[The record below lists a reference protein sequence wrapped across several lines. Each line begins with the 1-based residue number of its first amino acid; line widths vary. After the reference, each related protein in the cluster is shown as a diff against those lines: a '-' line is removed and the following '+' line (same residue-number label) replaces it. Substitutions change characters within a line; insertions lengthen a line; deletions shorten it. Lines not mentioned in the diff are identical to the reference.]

1 MALDVFNA
9 ALFGTSNEFGI
20 KLSRSGNE
28 GNVHDGT
35 IFFTCGSRVE
45 VGGIEVIVEQCCLFL
60 IDLLH
65 GFKPAKGLQP
75 LEDLSANVDAI
86 ARRSIRHA
94 VSICLSLIAQ
104 DGRRIGQ
111 PFILDKIFANDN
123 DNHASRTDVLLNTAV
138 HQTILRNVDRLGKEA
153 RGNIAYQRNVARFRK
168 LMVMRSVDGLVF
180 ADVNVIGILTELKLI
195 HVGDVGEVAIFTR
208 SHTASITEQ
217 LSFLERLLRP
227 RTRND
232 VIGLAVQHQVHGD
245 GGKLLS
251 CTTLQEQHLVVVG
264 DVHKVAKI
272 GFGFLDDAL
281 ECS

>member
-1 MALDVFNA
+1 
-9 ALFGTSNEFGI
+9 
-20 KLSRSGNE
+20 
-28 GNVHDGT
+28 
-35 IFFTCGSRVE
+35 
-45 VGGIEVIVEQCCLFL
+45 
-60 IDLLH
+60 
-65 GFKPAKGLQP
+65 
-75 LEDLSANVDAI
+75 
-86 ARRSIRHA
+86 
-94 VSICLSLIAQ
+94 
-104 DGRRIGQ
+104 
-111 PFILDKIFANDN
+111 
-123 DNHASRTDVLLNTAV
+123 
-138 HQTILRNVDRLGKEA
+138 
-153 RGNIAYQRNVARFRK
+153 
-168 LMVMRSVDGLVF
+168 MVMRSVDGSRF
-180 ADVNVIGILTELKLI
+180 RRCKRNRHPHGTQAH

>member
-1 MALDVFNA
+1 
-9 ALFGTSNEFGI
+9 
-20 KLSRSGNE
+20 
-28 GNVHDGT
+28 
-35 IFFTCGSRVE
+35 
-45 VGGIEVIVEQCCLFL
+45 
-60 IDLLH
+60 
-65 GFKPAKGLQP
+65 
-75 LEDLSANVDAI
+75 
-86 ARRSIRHA
+86 
-94 VSICLSLIAQ
+94 
-104 DGRRIGQ
+104 
-111 PFILDKIFANDN
+111 
-123 DNHASRTDVLLNTAV
+123 
-138 HQTILRNVDRLGKEA
+138 
-153 RGNIAYQRNVARFRK
+153 
-168 LMVMRSVDGLVF
+168 MVMRSVDGLVF
-180 ADVNVIGILTELKLI
+180 ADVNVIGVLTELKLI

-251 CTTLQEQHLVVVG
+251 CTTLQEQYLVVVG